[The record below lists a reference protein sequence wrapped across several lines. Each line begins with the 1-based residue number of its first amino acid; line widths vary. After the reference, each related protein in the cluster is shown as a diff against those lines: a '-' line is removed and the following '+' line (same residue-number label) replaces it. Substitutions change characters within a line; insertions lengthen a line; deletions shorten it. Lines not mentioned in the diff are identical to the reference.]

1 MRIFKIAELLKI
13 YLSDV
18 IDCIEDLGILIKKL
32 PAQQYSILLNN
43 FEKNMSTKAIK
54 EAVMTT
60 KGEKS
65 KMFTFIQDSAGISGQ
80 T

>member
-43 FEKNMSTKAIK
+43 FEKNM
-54 EAVMTT
+54 
-60 KGEKS
+60 
-65 KMFTFIQDSAGISGQ
+65 
-80 T
+80 